1 MTTIRAAHYGETI
14 AALKA
19 DPIIIEMAATIT
31 KADVAGGIHGTGFMQ
46 AALAE
51 YNRRGGRVN
60 THIGGPAEAIAEI
73 VNDRA

>member
-1 MTTIRAAHYGETI
+1 MTSIRAAHYAETV
-14 AALKA
+14 AALEA

-46 AALAE
+46 AALGE
-51 YNRRGGRVN
+51 YNRRGGKIQ

-73 VNDRA
+73 VNAR